1 MNRIKT
7 GIIEIDKIIGGFPAG
22 RSVLITG
29 DAGSG
34 KTIFGLQFANRS
46 CVDGLKT
53 VYISTEENAI
63 DLRLQGKSFGWDL
76 EDFEKNGYL
85 KFMELVDFRAKE
97 IETALIIDIKAV
109 KGNFSALLDNLPE
122 NTQVLIIDS
131 LGSHT
136 ANLTASEFRDRFD
149 LLIYNLKSKNIT
161 ALIIFDSPTSK
172 EYNDIALFSA
182 HGAIRLL
189 KRENPYVGRR
199 ERAMDIIK
207 MRNTRTPVQLLTYE
221 INSDGIRISMSS
233 ESSEDA

>member
-7 GIIEIDKIIGGFPAG
+7 GIAEIDQMIGGFPAG
-22 RSVLITG
+22 RSILITG

-34 KTIFGLQFANRS
+34 KTIFGLQFANQS

-53 VYISTEENAI
+53 VYISTEENAS

-76 EDFEKNGYL
+76 EGFEKNGHL
-85 KFMELVDFRAKE
+85 KFMELLDFRARE
-97 IETALIIDIKAV
+97 IETALSIDVDAL
-109 KGNFSALLDNLPE
+109 KGNFSGLLDDLPE

-136 ANLTASEFRDRFD
+136 ANLEAFEFRDRFD
-149 LLIYNLKSKNIT
+149 LLVYKLKFKNIT

-172 EYNDIALFSA
+172 DYNDIALFSA

-221 INSDGIRISMSS
+221 INSDGIRISMSP